1 LVYTQKALSL
11 RYEQFNRKDM
21 STAEG
26 SNRTLGLP
34 RTIEEVMADIAIAEA
49 EHLQGLGYTTEDV
62 FEKLPWTMTL
72 EEKKESIRQAEEDY
86 KAGRLRTTE
95 EVFAKYL

>member
-1 LVYTQKALSL
+1 
-11 RYEQFNRKDM
+11 M
-21 STAEG
+21 STAELEAQKAELATM
-26 SNRTLGLP
+26 TLDETG
-34 RTIEEVMADIAIAEA
+34 E
-49 EHLQGLGYTTEDV
+49 YT
-62 FEKLPWTMTL
+62 EKLPWTMTL